1 MTHKALLRFLS
12 TLIILLAPL
21 CQAWAQPLS
30 LGILPVVDTL
40 PLIVGQEEGLFKEA
54 GIDLELVSFQSALE
68 RDAALQAGQL
78 DGYFGDLLN
87 SILLIQSG
95 QDLRIVTTAYHTW
108 PDQRMFGIVAA
119 PGSDI
124 TTLAQLKG
132 RAVAISRATV
142 IEYLLEQMLKSQ
154 GMPVDHVV
162 KQEIKKIPI
171 RMQMVL
177 GGQVPAALLPE
188 PLLTLAESKGARVI
202 ADDRELNLAETVVA
216 LRQARLAAD
225 GDLAGRF
232 TSAYRQAVERIN
244 RNPTAYK
251 SLLTERTRFPKI
263 IEDQFKMPRFPDV
276 AAPSQKDVDDVQD
289 WLTATGILKKR
300 LPYGSVVLSE

>member
-1 MTHKALLRFLS
+1 MVPKNITQFAA
-12 TLIILLAPL
+12 TLIILLTTLGP
-21 CQAWAQPLS
+21 AWAQPLR

-54 GIDLELVSFQSALE
+54 GLDLELVSFQSALE

-87 SILLIQSG
+87 SILLIQAG
-95 QDLRIVTTAYHTW
+95 QDLRIVTTAYHTR

-124 TTLAQLKG
+124 KTLTQLKG
-132 RAVAISRATV
+132 QAVAISRATV

-154 GMPVDHVV
+154 GLPENYVV

-177 GGQVPAALLPE
+177 GGQVPAAVLPE

-202 ADDRELNLAETVVA
+202 ADDRELNLVETVVA

-225 GDLAGRF
+225 RELVGRF
-232 TSAYRQAVERIN
+232 VSAYRKVVERIN
-244 RNPTAYK
+244 HNPEAYK
-251 SLLTERTRFPKI
+251 TLLTERTRFPKI
-263 IEDQFKMPRFPDV
+263 IQERFTMPRFPHV
-276 AAPSQKDVDDVQD
+276 AVPSQKDVDDVQD
-289 WLTATGILKKR
+289 WLTATGILEKR
-300 LPYGSVVLSE
+300 LPYGSVVMSE